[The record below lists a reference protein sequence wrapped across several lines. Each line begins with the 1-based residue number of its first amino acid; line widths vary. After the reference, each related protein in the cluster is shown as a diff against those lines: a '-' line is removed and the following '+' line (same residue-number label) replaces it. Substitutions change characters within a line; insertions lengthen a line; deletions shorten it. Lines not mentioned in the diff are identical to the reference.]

1 MIAWGVFQG
10 GLAFAMLATVFLL
23 EVRGGMPEVEVRA
36 LVFFALI
43 AEILAL
49 ILVNRSFGASII
61 EAFARHNSALRAVL
75 AAIVVIASLIFFLP
89 AAQILLKFGSIA
101 WIDMVFAVGLG
112 AGLLVLLEL
121 CKPVVRSIMRRG
133 AIARPAAA

>member
-1 MIAWGVFQG
+1 
-10 GLAFAMLATVFLL
+10 MLATVFLL

-133 AIARPAAA
+133 AIARPATA